1 MGHKF
6 KRLGPAAFKFNI
18 LQLTAVIAAV
28 IIGIALMGQEAL
40 ADCPSC
46 ISHQYLGTVSKNGV
60 PAGPGYTVY
69 AIVNGEQVAST
80 TTDSNGQWGYAE
92 PFIVSAPSG
101 SFVEFYVSGEYQ
113 GKAAS
118 CIAGPSTQLDF
129 SVSSLPVP
137 NTSNATANTGT
148 AINVG
153 ILGQAYSLVLNNGI
167 LATAKILG
175 SSDGRVS
182 LSLSANTS
190 VTTNGASSIT
200 FNAQASP
207 PVPPPGVKLIQAYAF
222 SPGNFIVSPAA
233 AITLKYN
240 AAGLPAEVDGSNLYI
255 AWWNG
260 TAWMPLSSTV
270 NTIAKTV
277 TAQLQSFST
286 VAILGK
292 VNPPP
297 PPQVIGSIIL
307 GKAEDLNLNN
317 GMLAAGRDL
326 ESSDGR
332 IRLDFADN
340 TTFNLRGGQQISA
353 LQVATPPMP
362 PAGSGVIAAYS
373 FGPDNSSFN
382 PPLTLTIKYNVSELQ
397 PDMTESGLY
406 IAAFTPSENWT
417 RLQSTV
423 DVLNK
428 TVTVKIAHFSVYGLL
443 AQEAANKLSPA
454 AAFTTSDL
462 TVAPQTCAPGGTC
475 IISARIV
482 NNSATEATGE
492 IVLQVNKAEEARK
505 EVTLPGGG
513 SQIVSFTLAKDQPGT
528 YTVAIDNLTGAF
540 TVEAVETQKGQSNLP
555 GFPVLAAVAFCG
567 LLVVI
572 FIIVQIGKQRSRY

>member
-1 MGHKF
+1 MGHKL
-6 KRLGPAAFKFNI
+6 KCLGPAAFKFNI
-18 LQLTAVIAAV
+18 LQLTAVIAA
-28 IIGIALMGQEAL
+28 IIISIALMGREAL

-118 CIAGPSTQLDF
+118 CIARPSTKLDF

-200 FNAQASP
+200 LNAQASP

-222 SPGNFIVSPAA
+222 SPGNFTVSPAA
-233 AITLKYN
+233 VITLKYN

-260 TAWMPLSSTV
+260 TAWMPVSSTV

-307 GKAEDLNLNN
+307 GKTEDLNLNN
-317 GMLAAGRDL
+317 GMLAAGL
-326 ESSDGR
+326 
-332 IRLDFADN
+332 
-340 TTFNLRGGQQISA
+340 
-353 LQVATPPMP
+353 
-362 PAGSGVIAAYS
+362 
-373 FGPDNSSFN
+373 GPG
-382 PPLTLTIKYNVSELQ
+382 EL
-397 PDMTESGLY
+397 
-406 IAAFTPSENWT
+406 
-417 RLQSTV
+417 
-423 DVLNK
+423 
-428 TVTVKIAHFSVYGLL
+428 
-443 AQEAANKLSPA
+443 
-454 AAFTTSDL
+454 
-462 TVAPQTCAPGGTC
+462 
-475 IISARIV
+475 
-482 NNSATEATGE
+482 
-492 IVLQVNKAEEARK
+492 
-505 EVTLPGGG
+505 
-513 SQIVSFTLAKDQPGT
+513 
-528 YTVAIDNLTGAF
+528 
-540 TVEAVETQKGQSNLP
+540 
-555 GFPVLAAVAFCG
+555 
-567 LLVVI
+567 
-572 FIIVQIGKQRSRY
+572 